1 MNKIKLPSNIYMG
14 CGSIEALAEILEGEH
29 AKRVLIFSDC
39 GVVGSGLLEPKKEL
53 LEKAAVTY
61 TLLSDLAA
69 EPSYLQ
75 VQQTVDAAA
84 DAQMDIILAVGGGSV
99 MDAATLVSVLHGA
112 NYTVKELLDDP
123 AQAKKTVKTIM
134 VPTTCGT
141 GSEATCNAIVAV
153 PEEQV
158 KKGIVNLQMIPD
170 YVILDANMIRRLPPA
185 IVAAT
190 GVDALAHCVECYTSN
205 KATPLSNTYAAD
217 GARLLFRNIRLA
229 YLDPD
234 NMKAKSAMMLGA
246 YYGGAAITGSG
257 TTAVHAL
264 SYPLGGKFH
273 VAHGVSN
280 VILFAHVMEFNRDAC
295 QRQLAELYDMIFTAC
310 GERSLEEKSIYVIN
324 EIASIVKELNIPT
337 DLSAYGVTMD
347 DLEFLVNSGSQQ
359 TRLLQN
365 NCKQL
370 SLEDIR
376 GLYLRVLR

>member
-1 MNKIKLPSNIYMG
+1 
-14 CGSIEALAEILEGEH
+14 
-29 AKRVLIFSDC
+29 
-39 GVVGSGLLEPKKEL
+39 
-53 LEKAAVTY
+53 
-61 TLLSDLAA
+61 
-69 EPSYLQ
+69 
-75 VQQTVDAAA
+75 
-84 DAQMDIILAVGGGSV
+84 
-99 MDAATLVSVLHGA
+99 
-112 NYTVKELLDDP
+112 
-123 AQAKKTVKTIM
+123 
-134 VPTTCGT
+134 
-141 GSEATCNAIVAV
+141 
-153 PEEQV
+153 
-158 KKGIVNLQMIPD
+158 
-170 YVILDANMIRRLPPA
+170 
-185 IVAAT
+185 
-190 GVDALAHCVECYTSN
+190 
-205 KATPLSNTYAAD
+205 
-217 GARLLFRNIRLA
+217 
-229 YLDPD
+229 
-234 NMKAKSAMMLGA
+234 MKAKSVMMLGA

-280 VILFAHVMEFNRDAC
+280 AILFAHVMEFNRDAC

-324 EIASIVKELNIPT
+324 EIASIVKDLNIPT